1 MYLYLL
7 LKSNQIRALFIGQK
21 CWKTS
26 WRKSMDPAKF
36 GISTIPLNH
45 TYYGPITPESLAGK
59 NSGKIAVV
67 TGASRG
73 TFHVPRMTV

>member
-1 MYLYLL
+1 
-7 LKSNQIRALFIGQK
+7 
-21 CWKTS
+21 
-26 WRKSMDPAKF
+26 MDPAKF

-45 TYYGPITPESLAGK
+45 TYYGPVNPESLAGK

-73 TFHVPRMTV
+73 ALPTTDWLRMTILC

>member
-1 MYLYLL
+1 
-7 LKSNQIRALFIGQK
+7 
-21 CWKTS
+21 
-26 WRKSMDPAKF
+26 MDPAKF